1 MMRMMSVMVISS
13 SYFVEYLCQFRI
25 LPLTAPF
32 AFFTLAFDLALRSFL
47 SLETLFAHRV
57 AYGLLDPLKH
67 DTPLSLLSQDLLG
80 LADLF
85 LHFGGCKPTRYYG
98 NACPPPRSIRDRDNN
113 RLFQHQIILDGLD
126 PLDTPGDFTC
136 TII

>member
-32 AFFTLAFDLALRSFL
+32 AFFTLAFDVALRSFL
-47 SLETLFAHRV
+47 SLETFVARQV

-67 DTPLSLLSQDLLG
+67 DAQLSLLP
-80 LADLF
+80 LF
-85 LHFGGCKPTRYYG
+85 TDCHMSYL
-98 NACPPPRSIRDRDNN
+98 
-113 RLFQHQIILDGLD
+113 
-126 PLDTPGDFTC
+126 
-136 TII
+136 